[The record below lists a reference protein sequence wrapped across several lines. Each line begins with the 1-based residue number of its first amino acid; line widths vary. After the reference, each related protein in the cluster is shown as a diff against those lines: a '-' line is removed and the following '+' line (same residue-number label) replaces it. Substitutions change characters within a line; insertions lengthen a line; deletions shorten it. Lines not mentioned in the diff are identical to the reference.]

1 MLIFLVLVLATV
13 AVLVFVL
20 NNSTIGGFDA
30 ATSQGNT
37 IAQQMMY
44 QEEQSQLYCTHN
56 TALCS
61 SGLSSTLIQGNS
73 SSQLSS
79 IGSQYGSTNK
89 FTTVNSPIGLI
100 TAYTYNSSTSNPQQN
115 SFITGQVA
123 SALSTLNPLSSGN
136 YQIITGTY
144 DTGSQTL
151 NGFSLPQGTGGLT
164 FTQYEP
170 IIIETPPAPAKGR
183 PIPPVNVVS
192 PVNMPT
198 NNQANVPSANDT
210 ANNTSILAL
219 NLNAEITQPQYTPAL
234 AVGNNVFSVPRN
246 SALLPTLSLTATDV
260 RATDE
265 FNVTFKAANTGANL
279 QDGPYSGNSITIN
292 NTEYQNLES
301 LITSVLYTMPS
312 SFPVSDSITV
322 TLSGDGLTRTGNITA
337 NLAQPNF
344 SLVFPNGISVQN
356 NGSAAYLPT
365 PVLSETNVLSTD
377 DSTITLSAGAN
388 STLQYGS
395 YYGQSINIPNIE
407 YGNIASVIS
416 QVVYKT
422 ISTNST
428 DTINVSVN
436 MDNEIRTASFAVA
449 IIIPVCPVG
458 YTGTYP
464 SCTVIPTPVCPT
476 GYTGTYPSCTLIPTV
491 VNSQWEI
498 TVSTEL
504 GASGVGMN
512 STLYTNT
519 FVLIEPNGS
528 NACVPGTQ
536 YKNVGPTLVNGL
548 TPAAYTALGGPNAW
562 SLLANYI
569 NGLTLTCL
577 PASTQPYAANT
588 DYSSIPYLGSI
599 EVTQVSPDPL
609 IIIPIK
615 NSAGSLVPNY
625 YKLIDVTSWSGQ

>member
-44 QEEQSQLYCTHN
+44 QEEQSQSYCTN
-56 TALCS
+56 NPALCS
-61 SGLSSTLIQGNS
+61 SGLSSTLIHGNS

-123 SALSTLNPLSSGN
+123 SALSTLNPLISGN
-136 YQIITGTY
+136 YQKITGTY

-164 FTQYEP
+164 FTQNEP

-183 PIPPVNVVS
+183 PIPPVNGVS

-210 ANNTSILAL
+210 ANSTSILAP

-476 GYTGTYPSCTLIPTV
+476 GYTGTYPSCTPIPTYISAVFEINISSTSFGV
-491 VNSQWEI
+491 VQANGDIPTYFQVNI
-498 TVSTEL
+498 DTLNGQCTV
-504 GASGVGMN
+504 GQ
-512 STLYTNT
+512 
-519 FVLIEPNGS
+519 
-528 NACVPGTQ
+528 Q
-536 YKNVGPTLVNGL
+536 YKLTDVYLNGF
-548 TPAAYTALGGPNAW
+548 TIAQAQSQHFANGW
-562 SLLANYI
+562 IQLANHLIATKDVLVCNKY
-569 NGLTLTCL
+569 NYFLEPTDGSSTTFNAFSEFQVEGVL
-577 PASTQPYAANT
+577 PGGFP
-588 DYSSIPYLGSI
+588 
-599 EVTQVSPDPL
+599 VFPL
-609 IIIPIK
+609 P
-615 NSAGSLVPNY
+615 NSAGTYTPNSY
-625 YKLIDVTSWSGQ
+625 DLGDTTAWSGD